1 MMWRLKQ
8 RRMKQMNDK
17 YLQTARQLR
26 LAKLEYEVAQATA
39 DAKKKIYE
47 ALRVQMANDMVSGQV
62 PRFDIK
68 PTDDLSGMSFR
79 LETKD
84 RYSAVTE
91 NKDEL
96 IEVLKIEAP
105 DLFTITAPA
114 LSKYINDIV
123 AENNG
128 ELPDR
133 FKNLVKLY
141 EDTHVV
147 VRTKK

>member
-1 MMWRLKQ
+1 
-8 RRMKQMNDK
+8 MNDK

-26 LAKLEYEVAQATA
+26 LAKLEYEVAQEAA

-62 PRFDIK
+62 PRFDIES
-68 PTDDLSGMSFR
+68 TEDLSGLSFR

-84 RYSAVTE
+84 RYSPVVE
-91 NKDEL
+91 NKDQL
-96 IEVLKIEAP
+96 IEMLKNEAP
-105 DLFTITAPA
+105 DLFTITAPT

-123 AENNG
+123 AENDG
-128 ELPDR
+128 VLPE
-133 FKNLVKLY
+133 KYQNLVKLY